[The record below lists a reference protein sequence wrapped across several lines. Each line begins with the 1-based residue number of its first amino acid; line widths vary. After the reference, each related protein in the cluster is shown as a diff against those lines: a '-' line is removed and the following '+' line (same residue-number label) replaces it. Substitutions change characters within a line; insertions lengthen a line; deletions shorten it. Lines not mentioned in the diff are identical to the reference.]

1 MVILNQEYMRL
12 AIEIAKKGAGKVNPN
27 PMVGAVIVKDERV
40 IGQGYHKYYG
50 GNHAEVNAFENLSD
64 NPEGA
69 TIYVTLE
76 PCSHYGKTPPCVDKI
91 IANKIS
97 KVVVGTLDPN
107 PLVEG
112 RGIKALKEAGIEVIT
127 GVLEEECKKL
137 NEVFMKYILCKRP
150 FVVLK
155 TAMTLDG
162 KIATESGES
171 KWITSDKSRQEV
183 HKLRN
188 KLSAIMVGV
197 NTVIK
202 DNPEL
207 TCRLEGGKNP
217 VRIIV
222 DSKLR
227 IPLGSNVVVD
237 NLAQTI
243 VATTEVADKDKI
255 LVLEKL
261 GVKVLI
267 INSKNERVDLKSL
280 MIELGKRDIDGIL
293 LEGGATLSFSALEEN
308 IVDKIQVYIAPKI
321 IGGEKSKTSIGGKG
335 IEKLSDAIMLNNMTV
350 KSVGTDLLIEAYLK
364 GGEK

>member
-1 MVILNQEYMRL
+1 MNQEYMRL

-267 INSKNERVDLKSL
+267 INSKNERVDLQSL

>member
-1 MVILNQEYMRL
+1 MKL
-12 AIEIAKKGAGKVNPN
+12 AIKISKKGVGKVNPN
-27 PMVGAVIVKDERV
+27 PLVGAVIVKDNKI
-40 IGQGYHKYYG
+40 IGQGYHEYYG

-91 IANKIS
+91 IDNKIS
-97 KVVVGTLDPN
+97 KVVIGTLDPN
-107 PLVEG
+107 PLVQG
-112 RGIKALKEAGIEVIT
+112 KGVKKLKEAGIDVIT
-127 GVLEEECKKL
+127 GILEEECKEL
-137 NEVFMKYILCKRP
+137 NEVFMKYIVTKKP

-162 KIATESGES
+162 KIATASGES
-171 KWITSDKSRQEV
+171 KWITSDKSRKEV

-188 KLSAIMVGV
+188 ELSAIMVGV

-202 DNPEL
+202 DNPKL
-207 TCRLEGGKNP
+207 TCRIEGGKNP

-227 IPLGSNVVVD
+227 IPTTSEVVVD
-237 NLAQTI
+237 NLAKTI
-243 VATTEVADKDKI
+243 VATTELADKEKI
-255 LVLEKL
+255 LALEKL
-261 GVKVLI
+261 GVKVVI
-267 INSKNERVDLKSL
+267 TKSKNNRVNLQSL
-280 MIELGKRDIDGIL
+280 MIELGKIGIDGIL

-321 IGGEKSKTSIGGKG
+321 IGGEKSKTSIGGQG
-335 IEKLSDAIMLNNMTV
+335 IKKLSDAIELKDMTV
-350 KSVGTDLLIEAYLK
+350 KSISPDLLVGAYLR

>member
-64 NPEGA
+64 SPEGA

-137 NEVFMKYILCKRP
+137 NEVFMKYILYKRP

>member
-1 MVILNQEYMRL
+1 MKL
-12 AIEIAKKGAGKVNPN
+12 AIKISKKGVGKVNPN
-27 PMVGAVIVKDERV
+27 PLVGAVIVKDNKI
-40 IGQGYHKYYG
+40 IGQGYHEYYG

-91 IANKIS
+91 IDNKIS
-97 KVVVGTLDPN
+97 KVVIGTLDPN
-107 PLVEG
+107 PLVQG
-112 RGIKALKEAGIEVIT
+112 KGVKKLKEAGIDVIT
-127 GVLEEECKKL
+127 GILEEECKEL
-137 NEVFMKYILCKRP
+137 NEVFMKYIVTKKP

-162 KIATESGES
+162 KIATASGES
-171 KWITSDKSRQEV
+171 KWITSDK
-183 HKLRN
+183 LRN
-188 KLSAIMVGV
+188 ELSAIMVGV

-202 DNPEL
+202 DNPKL
-207 TCRLEGGKNP
+207 TCRIEGGKNP

-227 IPLGSNVVVD
+227 IPTTSEVVVD
-237 NLAQTI
+237 NLAKTI
-243 VATTEVADKDKI
+243 VATTELADKEKI
-255 LVLEKL
+255 LALEKL
-261 GVKVLI
+261 GVKVVI
-267 INSKNERVDLKSL
+267 TKSKNNRVNLQSL
-280 MIELGKRDIDGIL
+280 MIELGKIGIDGIL

-321 IGGEKSKTSIGGKG
+321 IGGEKSKTSIGGQG
-335 IEKLSDAIMLNNMTV
+335 IKKLSDAIELKDMTV
-350 KSVGTDLLIEAYLK
+350 KSISPDLLVEDYLR

>member
-1 MVILNQEYMRL
+1 MKL
-12 AIEIAKKGAGKVNPN
+12 AIKISKKGVGKVNPN
-27 PMVGAVIVKDERV
+27 PLVGAVIVKDNKI
-40 IGQGYHKYYG
+40 IGQGYHEYYG

-91 IANKIS
+91 IDNKIS
-97 KVVVGTLDPN
+97 KVVIGTLDPN
-107 PLVEG
+107 PLVQG
-112 RGIKALKEAGIEVIT
+112 K
-127 GVLEEECKKL
+127 GVKKL
-137 NEVFMKYILCKRP
+137 NEVFMKYIVTKKP

-162 KIATESGES
+162 KIATASGES
-171 KWITSDKSRQEV
+171 KWITSDKSRKEV

-188 KLSAIMVGV
+188 ELSAIMVGV

-202 DNPEL
+202 DNPKL
-207 TCRLEGGKNP
+207 TCRIEGGKNP

-227 IPLGSNVVVD
+227 IPTTSEVVVD
-237 NLAQTI
+237 NLAKTI
-243 VATTEVADKDKI
+243 VATTELADKEKI
-255 LVLEKL
+255 LALEKL
-261 GVKVLI
+261 GVKVVI
-267 INSKNERVDLKSL
+267 TKSKNNRVNLQSL
-280 MIELGKRDIDGIL
+280 MIELGKIGIDGIL

-321 IGGEKSKTSIGGKG
+321 IGGEKSKTSIGGQG
-335 IEKLSDAIMLNNMTV
+335 IKKLSDAIELKDMTV
-350 KSVGTDLLIEAYLK
+350 KSISPDLLVEAYLR